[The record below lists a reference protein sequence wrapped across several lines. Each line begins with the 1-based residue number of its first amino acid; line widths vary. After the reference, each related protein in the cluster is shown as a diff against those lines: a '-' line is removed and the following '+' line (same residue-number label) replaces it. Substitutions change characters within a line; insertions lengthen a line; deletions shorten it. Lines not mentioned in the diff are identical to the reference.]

1 MTRDDECVYDSAS
14 SFKHMHL
21 CYCLA
26 GRRETTR
33 KPPEEHVKK
42 KKIVSLS
49 KIGKWILCVESEIFG
64 NESHQESSHISD
76 VLL

>member
-21 CYCLA
+21 CYYLA

-42 KKIVSLS
+42 KKNRFSLENW
-49 KIGKWILCVESEIFG
+49 KMDFVCGKRDFWK
-64 NESHQESSHISD
+64 
-76 VLL
+76 